1 MSTAGRVRPPPG
13 RTVSA
18 TLPKL
23 WLVFGV
29 MHGLSEAE
37 LCAAAGF
44 RPCDVVDRDRQ
55 VPRAWYVA
63 LRLAVIE
70 RLPHVDVGIEVGKML
85 SVAQLGY
92 LGMAMQQCDTPRAAM
107 HMVLRYLG
115 FLLGKVNDPLPR
127 IEDHGESVDWVIP
140 FSEDD
145 PPEATESHFV
155 HILGTLHALLGRPA
169 TLLRVRFVHRRELLR
184 DRLQAV
190 FGVPVEF
197 GCTDSRVS
205 FARADLDSPCTGANA
220 LTRKHLEAELDKHI
234 AQLEAPFVELATRV
248 IEALLAK
255 GEVSQ
260 ANTARRMGLG
270 TRSLQRRLTEHG
282 TSYDELL
289 AETRQRLGQRL
300 LSDPSLPIYQ
310 VAFALG
316 YSDVGSFNRA
326 WKRWTGASPGAARQP
341 GVEARGSSAR
351 ERRIETARGSSARE
365 RRVEARGSSAR
376 ERRVETAR
384 TAAPRQGRQQS

>member
-1 MSTAGRVRPPPG
+1 MPAAARHPQKSE

-29 MHGLSEAE
+29 MHGLVEAE

-44 RPCDVVDRDRQ
+44 RPSDVVDRDRQ

-63 LRLAVIE
+63 LRLVVIE
-70 RLPHVDVGIEVGKML
+70 RLPHVNVGIEVGKML

-92 LGMAMQQCDTPRAAM
+92 LGMALQQCETPRAAM
-107 HMVLRYLG
+107 HMTIRYMS
-115 FLLGKVNDPLPR
+115 FLLGKVNETYPYV
-127 IEDHGESVDWVIP
+127 EDHGEAVDWVIP
-140 FSEDD
+140 FSDDD
-145 PPEATESHFV
+145 PPEATESHFI
-155 HILGTLHALLGRPA
+155 HLMATMR
-169 TLLRVRFVHRRELLR
+169 TLLERPVRPLCVRFVHRRECLLEH
-184 DRLQAV
+184 LQTV
-190 FGVPVEF
+190 FGAPVAF
-197 GCTDSRVS
+197 GSTDSRLS

-220 LTRKHLEAELDKHI
+220 LTRKHLEAELDRHI
-234 AQLEAPFVELATRV
+234 AQLEAPFLELVTRV
-248 IEALLAK
+248 IEALIAK

-260 ANTARRMGLG
+260 ANAAKRLGLG

-289 AETRQRLGQRL
+289 AQARRSLGERL
-300 LSDPSLPIYQ
+300 LSDASQPVYQ

-326 WKRWTGASPGAARQP
+326 WKRWTGHSPRAARQA
-341 GVEARGSSAR
+341 GLLG
-351 ERRIETARGSSARE
+351 TARAASTSRPGALARS
-365 RRVEARGSSAR
+365 R
-376 ERRVETAR
+376 
-384 TAAPRQGRQQS
+384 